1 MIDKTFRDYDL
12 DFVPVPVRYIIVLM
26 FFIGPII
33 HASYMLCCRK
43 PKAQVSESIAGKEAS
58 ET

>member
-12 DFVPVPVRYIIVLM
+12 AFVPVPARYITVLM
-26 FFIGPII
+26 FFLIPVI

-43 PKAQVSESIAGKEAS
+43 PKAQVSESNNEAS
-58 ET
+58 DS